1 MRLQNQHL
9 ERKRQSSCIGH
20 TLFTQN
26 ELAGLR
32 IEQFDRSRHDRAAF
46 SCGVSRLDNF
56 LRLSAKKQQKDDMTR
71 VYVVVT
77 NGESRIL
84 GYHAINLG
92 LMNVDLLEKRPRNA
106 AAHGELPV
114 LFVGQVA
121 VSNQFQ
127 GRGIGSILIAQVF
140 AKAVAIADQAGCF
153 ALVLD
158 VMSDGGDEA
167 FGKRKNG
174 YRSFGFQEFPS
185 NSARLFM
192 TMKQVRLSLNL

>member
-1 MRLQNQHL
+1 M
-9 ERKRQSSCIGH
+9 
-20 TLFTQN
+20 QN

-32 IEQFDRSRHDRAAF
+32 IEQFDPARHDRAAF

-56 LRLSAKKQQKDDMTR
+56 LRLSAKKQQKDDMSR
-71 VYVVVT
+71 VYVVVED
-77 NGESRIL
+77 GGSAIL

-92 LMNVDLLEKRPRNA
+92 VMNVDLMEKRPRNA
-106 AAHGELPV
+106 PAHGELPV

-121 VSNQFQ
+121 VGSQHQ
-127 GRGIGSILIAQVF
+127 GRGIGSILIAHVF

-158 VMSDGGDEA
+158 VMSDGGNED
-167 FGKRKNG
+167 FGKRKNW

-185 NSARLFM
+185 NSARMFM
-192 TMKQVRLSLNL
+192 TMKQVRLLLNG

>member
-1 MRLQNQHL
+1 M
-9 ERKRQSSCIGH
+9 
-20 TLFTQN
+20 QN
-26 ELAGLR
+26 EFAELR
-32 IEQFDRSRHDRAAF
+32 IEQFDPSRHDRDAF

-71 VYVVVT
+71 VYVVVE

-92 LMNVDLLEKRPRNA
+92 VMNVDLLEKRPRSA
-106 AAHGELPV
+106 PAHGELPV

-121 VSNQFQ
+121 VSSQFQ
-127 GRGIGSILIAQVF
+127 GRGIGSILIAHVF
-140 AKAVAIADQAGCF
+140 AKSVAIADLAGCF

-167 FGKRKNG
+167 FGKRKNW

-185 NSARLFM
+185 NPARMFM
-192 TMKQVRLSLNL
+192 TMKQVRLLLNA